1 MQYRIIRTSS
11 ILLLAA
17 LLACRQQAPAPR
29 LNAAQLQDPEVMH
42 ASVKQLTDVIVY
54 DIFSPPVAARIY
66 AYACLA
72 MYEAAR
78 FNEPQY
84 PSLAAQMREFPPMP
98 QPGKGKQYN
107 FLLAGAR
114 AFEAVAQKVTF
125 STDSLKLFEQ
135 RLYARFKDAGLN
147 DTAFENS
154 IAFGNAIAAKV
165 LERAAKDNYKESRG
179 YPRYTVTGERG
190 TWQPTPPDYM
200 DAIEPY
206 WSSIHPFILDTCNQF
221 TPLPACPYDDKDTSS
236 RFYREMMEVYH
247 TGINLTKEQ
256 QAIASF
262 WDCNPY
268 VMHHTGHAMFATKK
282 ITPGGHWMGIAA
294 IASRQAKA
302 GYVQTAQAYAL
313 TAATLL
319 DAFIACWDE
328 KYRSRVIRPQTVIN
342 QLVDP
347 GWEPLLQTPPFPEY
361 TSGHSVISGAAAEV
375 LTCLYGDSM
384 AFADTTE
391 VEYGAGE
398 RYFTSFRQAAN
409 EAGISRLYGGIHY
422 RSSVDHGLQ
431 QGRSVGVFIAHRI
444 KVATGSMVSSPPV
457 AQNSPRQANVPRK
470 H

>member
-1 MQYRIIRTSS
+1 MQRIIHIS
-11 ILLLAA
+11 ILLLLAA
-17 LLACRQQAPAPR
+17 FFACKQPAPAPGK
-29 LNAAQLQDPEVMH
+29 ADPAQLQDPEVMH
-42 ASVKQLTDVIVY
+42 ASVKRLTDVIVY
-54 DIFSPPVAARIY
+54 DIFSPPVASRIY
-66 AYACLA
+66 AYSCLA

-78 FNEPQY
+78 YNEPAY
-84 PSLAAQMREFPPMP
+84 PSLAAQMWAFAPMP
-98 QPGKGKQYN
+98 QPENGKQYN

-114 AFEAVAQKVTF
+114 AFEVIAQKVTF

-135 RLYARFKDAGLN
+135 QLYNRFKAAGLN
-147 DTAFENS
+147 DTIFNNS
-154 IAFGNAIAAKV
+154 VAFGEAVAAKV

-179 YPRYTVTGERG
+179 YPRYTVPRQKG

-200 DAIEPY
+200 DAVEPY
-206 WSSIHPFILDTCNQF
+206 WNSIHPFMLDTCSQF
-221 TPLPACPYDDKDTSS
+221 KPLPANKYNEADTTS
-236 RFYREMMEVYH
+236 RFYREMMEVYRTCTH
-247 TGINLTKEQ
+247 LSKEQ
-256 QAIASF
+256 IAIASF

-361 TSGHSVISGAAAEV
+361 TSGHSVISGAAAV
-375 LTCLYGDSM
+375 TLTRLYGDNV

-391 VEYGAGE
+391 VEYGAGQ
-398 RYFTSFRQAAN
+398 RHFTSFTEAAN

-422 RSSVDHGLQ
+422 RSSIENGLQ
-431 QGRSVGVFIAHRI
+431 QGRSIGAFIVQKMQVYTPGA
-444 KVATGSMVSSPPV
+444 PV
-457 AQNSPRQANVPRK
+457 AQNTTASPQAGIHKAKR
-470 H
+470 